1 MSRAFPR
8 KASLLLLLLAFLVV
22 VACAEATP
30 VPTATPAPTPVPTAM
45 PVATPVPSPTPV
57 ATAVSLAA
65 TAPPSILPVPP
76 ASVEPAT
83 VKRTEPCPTPQE
95 WDYIGRVNSYINGLI
110 SASRILKDRTTK
122 LEKVDQWDFST
133 YHTGLTVRS
142 YRQYLDVIP
151 DTEAPPSM
159 QPIQVEMEQ
168 FADRLRA
175 PIDAFEQAVTNESP
189 AEITE
194 ALGREQAVLV
204 ATVGRVEDLLRNFC
218 PDDVERT
225 EPCPN
230 DLESNYIVIVQSHL
244 NRLRGLG
251 GPIRGRAQHALVL
264 ELDFSEYR
272 VESEVQSYR
281 QEIDVVAGFQP
292 PPSMQH
298 IQDDFVQF
306 ADQLRAS
313 VDAFEQAVVNESP
326 SEVAE
331 ALEQEQAVWDTAD
344 QVFDQFRNLCP

>member
-1 MSRAFPR
+1 MNRAFPR
-8 KASLLLLLLAFLVV
+8 KASLLLLLVLLLVV
-22 VACAEATP
+22 TACAEATQ
-30 VPTATPAPTPVPTAM
+30 VPTATPAPTPVPTA
-45 PVATPVPSPTPV
+45 TPV
-57 ATAVSLAA
+57 ATAVPSATPVPATAVPLAA
-65 TAPPSILPVPP
+65 TAPPSIPPVPP

-95 WDYIGRVNSYINGLI
+95 WDYIGWVNSLQNELI
-110 SASRILKDRTTK
+110 SASRVLRDRTRGGYPT
-122 LEKVDQWDFST
+122 EADV
-133 YHTGLTVRS
+133 HS
-142 YRQYLDVIP
+142 YRRSIDDVAAMQP
-151 DTEAPPSM
+151 PPSM
-159 QPIQVEMEQ
+159 QHIQVEMEQ

-175 PIDAFEQAVTNESP
+175 PLDAFEQAVANESP

-194 ALGREQAVLV
+194 SLEQQWAVLDTADQV
-204 ATVGRVEDLLRNFC
+204 FHLLRNFC

-230 DLESNYIVIVQSHL
+230 DLESHYIVIVQSHM

-264 ELDFSEYR
+264 EWDFSEYR
-272 VESEVQSYR
+272 VESDVQSYR

-306 ADQLRAS
+306 ADQLRVS

-331 ALEQEQAVWDTAD
+331 ALDQEQAVWATAD
-344 QVFDQFRNLCP
+344 QVFDQFRNFCP